1 MKHGFIKV
9 GAAVPSVTVASP
21 EKNAEEICRLI
32 DKADGCAVLV
42 FPELSVTGCTCGD
55 LFLTDGL
62 YKRTVEAIE
71 VIKNHT
77 AGKKMLVF
85 VGAPVRVNGKMYNCA
100 VALNDGHVVGIVPK
114 TELTADEIRYYSK
127 DPLHEPMIMIGDDP
141 VFFDADRVFM
151 SNVTDALKVG
161 CVFGLSSADRVSQLG
176 ADVIVDMAAEAE
188 IIGAEDYRRTA
199 VKASSGRLI
208 CAYVYAGA
216 GLGES
221 TTDFVY
227 AGHSMIAENGKILA
241 ENPPFG
247 KNDLI
252 TAVVDVQHLSHDRM
266 KNSSWLS
273 DDKYRY
279 FPFASDDA
287 ETDITGAIDPN
298 PFMPAWADEKARCAR
313 ILDIQAHGLAKRIKA
328 ARANGC
334 VIALSGGLDS
344 TLALI
349 VTVKAADLLG
359 MPRESITSVTMP
371 CFGTTSR
378 TRSNAESLALAFGTA
393 FRCIDIKK
401 AVDVHFAD
409 IGHDPENHSVVYENA
424 QARERTQIIMDIA
437 NADNSLVIGTGDLSE
452 LALGWA
458 TYNGD
463 HMSNYGVNGGIPKT
477 LVRHVV
483 KYYADVCE
491 EEGNIE
497 LAQVFRDVLA
507 TPVSPE
513 LLPPKDGEIAQ
524 KTEDLVGPYE
534 LHDFF
539 IYHFVRWG
547 EEPEKIL
554 REARS
559 AFAGKFDDETILKWL
574 NTFLRRFHIQQ
585 FKRSALPDGP
595 KVGTVGFSPRGDWSM
610 ASDADVPPM
619 ITLD

>member
-1 MKHGFIKV
+1 MKHGFVKV
-9 GAAVPSVTVASP
+9 GAAVPQVAVASP
-21 EKNAEEICRLI
+21 MQNAEKICECI
-32 DKADGCAVLV
+32 DRADGCAVLV

-62 YKRTVEAIE
+62 YRKTIEAIE
-71 VIKNHT
+71 KIKNHT

-100 VALNDGHVVGIVPK
+100 VALNDGHVAGIVPK
-114 TELTADEIRYYSK
+114 NNLSADEMRYFSQYVNRE
-127 DPLHEPMIMIGDDP
+127 PLMAFCDDS
-141 VFFDADRVFM
+141 VLVGSACIFQESAVE
-151 SNVTDALKVG
+151 ALKIG
-161 CVFGLSSADRVSQLG
+161 CVFGLSSAEHLSLLG
-176 ADVIVDMAAEAE
+176 ADVIVDLAAEPE

-199 VKASSGRLI
+199 VKASSGSLI

-216 GLGES
+216 GSGES

-227 AGHSMIAENGKILA
+227 AGHSMIAENGKLLA

-247 KNDLI
+247 RDDLI
-252 TAVVDVQHLSHDRM
+252 TAVIDIQHLSHDRM
-266 KNSSWLS
+266 KLPSCKIDDQWL
-273 DDKYRY
+273 YA
-279 FPFASDDA
+279 PFSAGIT
-287 ETDITGAIDPN
+287 ETDITGAVDPN
-298 PFMPAWADEKARCAR
+298 PFMPADADPKAVCAR
-313 ILDIQAHGLAKRIKA
+313 ILEIQSHGLAKRIRA
-328 ARANGC
+328 AHAKGC

-349 VTVKAADLLG
+349 VAVKAADLLG
-359 MPRESITSVTMP
+359 MPRDTVTSVTMP

-378 TRSNAESLALAFGTA
+378 TRSNAELLALAFGTA
-393 FRCIDIKK
+393 FRCVDIKE
-401 AVDVHFAD
+401 AVDVHFRD

-477 LVRHVV
+477 LVRRVV
-483 KYYADVCE
+483 GYYADECE
-491 EEGNIE
+491 KEGNTA
-497 LAQVFRDVLA
+497 LAAVFRDVLA

-524 KTEDLVGPYE
+524 RTEDLVGPYE

-539 IYHFVRWG
+539 LYHFVRWG

-554 REARS
+554 REART
-559 AFAGKFDDETILKWL
+559 AFCGKFDDETILRWL
-574 NTFLRRFHIQQ
+574 NTFLRRFHTQQ

-595 KVGTVGFSPRGDWSM
+595 KVGTVGFSPRGDWRM
-610 ASDADVPPM
+610 PSDAAVPD
-619 ITLD
+619 TLTL